1 MRYPVLCAALAFA
14 APIAAQAQSAT
25 PNQPATPNE
34 IVALAPGTDW
44 NRIAPEDLLVMDLAP
59 DAAGRARRVVIQLL
73 PPPFSQ
79 GWIDNIRKL
88 ARAKWWDGTSIN
100 RVQDNY
106 VVQWGDP
113 DAEDRAKAK
122 PLPSG
127 LTKVPQSDYTVDV
140 ETLSDATADGAT
152 ADGATADG
160 AMGDAAEEVA
170 ALDDVNQP
178 SPSEQRAL
186 ISIEATQSEIT
197 SQGWHERDSYAPWVE
212 FWNGWPL
219 ANHETGRWAD
229 EDGNAVARPANTQG
243 HILQQKKIARD
254 VERSEFWPVHCYGY
268 VGVGRDVSPDTG
280 SGAELYAVIGQA
292 PRQLDRNIAVVGRVI
307 EGIEHLSA
315 LPRGTGPLGF
325 YEAPGERTAIKA
337 IRLGSDVSG
346 LPAFEYLDT
355 DSQSFAA
362 YLTKRA
368 NRKDEFYFRS
378 AGGVDIC
385 NVPVP
390 VRRVSTRD

>member
-1 MRYPVLCAALAFA
+1 MRYPVLCAALVFA
-14 APIAAQAQSAT
+14 APIAAQTQPAT
-25 PNQPATPNE
+25 PAEPTTPNE
-34 IVALAPGTDW
+34 IVAAAPGTDW

-73 PPPFSQ
+73 PAPFSQ
-79 GWIDNIRKL
+79 GWIDNMRKL

-113 DAEDRAKAK
+113 GAEDRAKAK
-122 PLPSG
+122 ALPSG
-127 LTKVPQSDYTVDV
+127 LTKVPESDYTVDV
-140 ETLSDATADGAT
+140 ETLAGASAEGAIADAV
-152 ADGATADG
+152 
-160 AMGDAAEEVA
+160 EEVA
-170 ALDDVNQP
+170 ALDDFNQP

-186 ISIEATQSEIT
+186 ISIEATQTELA

-219 ANHETGRWAD
+219 ANQETGRWVD

-243 HILQQKKIARD
+243 HILQEQKISRD

-292 PRQLDRNIAVVGRVI
+292 PRHLDRNIAVVGRVI

-325 YEAPGERTAIKA
+325 YETPGERTAITA

-355 DSQSFAA
+355 DSGSFAA
-362 YLTKRA
+362 YLASRA
-368 NRKDEFYFRS
+368 NRKDSFYFRP

-390 VRRVSTRD
+390 VRRVSTGD